1 MNTTWKLKLVSSTVG
16 HNEFGIFLSPH
27 YMKTITQQKRLWSQ
41 QNQQLGQWLRWCLSF
56 RCRWIR
62 GRILQVFTMPAE
74 YCVHAPMVE
83 MVWLQSN
90 VVLAICIDTGTVGLP
105 PANHT
110 RSAVDHK
117 SFQSQALPGC
127 WRELS
132 ERRTCEA
139 TRCLSLC
146 WTSVS
151 ATSASSLP
159 LCLYALILAVYFSAG
174 HDYAVLCSVTLLLH
188 SVTVR

>member
-1 MNTTWKLKLVSSTVG
+1 MKAQAGQLHSWAQWIWHLPESTLHEDNHSAKKALIAAKSTAGPMTQMVSQFPVQVDSRQNPASI
-16 HNEFGIFLSPH
+16 HNARWVLGTRANGSP
-27 YMKTITQQKRLWSQ
+27 
-41 QNQQLGQWLRWCLSF
+41 
-56 RCRWIR
+56 
-62 GRILQVFTMPAE
+62 
-74 YCVHAPMVE
+74 VE

-127 WRELS
+127 WIELP

-159 LCLYALILAVYFSAG
+159 LCLYALILAVYFSASG
-174 HDYAVLCSVTLLLH
+174 HDYAVLCSVMQCY
-188 SVTVR
+188 TVL